1 MAIKPQDADTFLKEV
16 DEELRKERLNQFVA
30 RYGWW
35 ILAAVVLVLG
45 AIGGALWWNNR
56 QEAKAAEQGEALIEA
71 LDSIENGNRNAA
83 SPKIAQLAA
92 SDTDGYRVAALFD
105 LGRSRPAPGG
115 HCHPEVDRRGREPR
129 RALPPGRFDPADR
142 ARI

>member
-56 QEAKAAEQGEALIEA
+56 QEAKAAEHGATTVHLET
-71 LDSIENGNRNAA
+71 N
-83 SPKIAQLAA
+83 
-92 SDTDGYRVAALFD
+92 
-105 LGRSRPAPGG
+105 
-115 HCHPEVDRRGREPR
+115 
-129 RALPPGRFDPADR
+129 RALPEAIALYRKEGYREVSPFNGEPYADHWFEKTLER
-142 ARI
+142 